1 MNKGSKINYGLG
13 IDTGGTYTDAAIV
26 DLQTIEVLARSKSR
40 TTHHD
45 LSIGLGETVDRVLD
59 GLGDKDF
66 VPSLV
71 GVSTTLA
78 TNSVL
83 ERKGGRVG
91 LIGLGW
97 RPEEGQEFGAKQQCF
112 LSGGHDVRGRVQDT
126 TGPGWCEKG
135 HRREWQIAW
144 IPSWCQG
151 CSASSTTSTRSR

>member
-26 DLQTIEVLARSKSR
+26 DLQTIKVLARSKSR

-45 LSIGLGETVDRVLD
+45 LSIGLGEAVDRVLD

-66 VPSLV
+66 LPSLV

-91 LIGLGW
+91 
-97 RPEEGQEFGAKQQCF
+97 
-112 LSGGHDVRGRVQDT
+112 S
-126 TGPGWCEKG
+126 
-135 HRREWQIAW
+135 
-144 IPSWCQG
+144 
-151 CSASSTTSTRSR
+151 